1 MKNLIEADANN
12 SRSCLEESALEED
25 EPIYD
30 FSKLRNELDD
40 CLDGDDRK
48 NLTTSMSLVCLLY
61 LGIN

>member
-1 MKNLIEADANN
+1 MKNLIEADVNN
-12 SRSCLEESALEED
+12 TKSRVESSFVEE
-25 EPIYD
+25 EPVYD

-61 LGIN
+61 LGMN